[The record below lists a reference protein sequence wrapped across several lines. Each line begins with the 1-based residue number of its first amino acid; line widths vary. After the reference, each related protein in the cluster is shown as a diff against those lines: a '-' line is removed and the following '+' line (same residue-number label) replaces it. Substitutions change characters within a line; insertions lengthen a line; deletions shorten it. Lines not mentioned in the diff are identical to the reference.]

1 MITWQFTCDNQFIK
15 KKWVNAL
22 ETLHSF
28 YGKEKINIQKFFENI
43 NKKEDE
49 KVGGNAMRSSLMV
62 PWRDDQMHK
71 SNSNE
76 SLRRSNMGN
85 LTPRVSTSNQSPNNT
100 KKSMSS

>member
-1 MITWQFTCDNQFIK
+1 
-15 KKWVNAL
+15 
-22 ETLHSF
+22 
-28 YGKEKINIQKFFENI
+28 
-43 NKKEDE
+43 
-49 KVGGNAMRSSLMV
+49 MRSSLMV

-85 LTPRVSTSNQSPNNT
+85 LTPRVSTSNQSPSNT